1 MKKYRL
7 LQIPPIRFGIVLG
20 LINGVVGMLVAP
32 VLLLT
37 LGAAATA
44 AEFNYGPK
52 LLGIPWLFAGAGAL
66 FMPFIHAFGGFV
78 FGVLLAMIY
87 NFAAR
92 WTGGIEIVLD
102 DKS

>member
-44 AEFNYGPK
+44 AEFNYGPRQRAS
-52 LLGIPWLFAGAGAL
+52 PHFAL
-66 FMPFIHAFGGFV
+66 
-78 FGVLLAMIY
+78 
-87 NFAAR
+87 
-92 WTGGIEIVLD
+92 
-102 DKS
+102 